1 MNLYISNIDIM
12 RKKLLSH
19 ALKHSQIVEMRMK
32 NKLNTFYSLFL
43 VLLVLNAAQASATPE
58 DLIKDIFVKVGKEN
72 LLLNNKTKE
81 EVELHVDFNEMT
93 KVILGQ
99 EVSKRSAGELKWFE
113 ATIKEIITRSVYPSA
128 PKFLE
133 NVKIT
138 YKKTRQNTDDAKVF
152 SSVSKKGESTDV
164 DYLLKKIG
172 TDWKVVDVSI
182 DDESWVKTINEKVQK
197 TIKEKGWNGL
207 KDLLNKR
214 LNELKSN
221 KKS

>member
-1 MNLYISNIDIM
+1 MKKNLIAFCG
-12 RKKLLSH
+12 LL
-19 ALKHSQIVEMRMK
+19 LGLFI
-32 NKLNTFYSLFL
+32 LNS
-43 VLLVLNAAQASATPE
+43 AQAALTPE
-58 DLIKDIFVKVGKEN
+58 DLIKDIFARVGKEN
-72 LLLNNKTKE
+72 LLLNSKTKD
-81 EVELHVDFNEMT
+81 EVELHVDFGEMT

-99 EVSKRSAGELKWFE
+99 EGAKRSASDIKWFE
-113 ATIKEIITRSVYPSA
+113 TTIKEIITRSVYPSA

-138 YKKTRQNTDDAKVF
+138 YKKTRLNSDDAKVF
-152 SSVSKKGESTDV
+152 SSVNKKGESTDV

-172 TDWKVVDVSI
+172 NDWKVVDVAI

-197 TIKEKGWNGL
+197 TLKEKGWSGL

>member
-1 MNLYISNIDIM
+1 MKKNLITYCC
-12 RKKLLSH
+12 
-19 ALKHSQIVEMRMK
+19 
-32 NKLNTFYSLFL
+32 LFL
-43 VLLVLNAAQASATPE
+43 SIFILNAAHASLTPE
-58 DLIKDIFVKVGKEN
+58 DLIKDLFARVGKEN
-72 LLLNNKTKE
+72 LLLNNKTKA

-99 EVSKRSAGELKWFE
+99 EGPKHSSVELKWFE
-113 ATIKEIITRSVYPSA
+113 TTIKEIITRSVYPTA

-133 NVKIT
+133 NVLIT
-138 YKKTRQNTDDAKVF
+138 YKKTRLNNEDAKVF
-152 SSVSKKGESTDV
+152 SSVKKKGESTDV

-172 TDWKVVDVSI
+172 NDWKVVDVSI

-197 TIKEKGWNGL
+197 TLKEKGWNGL

>member
-1 MNLYISNIDIM
+1 MII
-12 RKKLLSH
+12 
-19 ALKHSQIVEMRMK
+19 
-32 NKLNTFYSLFL
+32 FYSLFL
-43 VLLVLNAAQASATPE
+43 FLFTLSTAQAALTPE
-58 DLIKDIFVKVGKEN
+58 DLIKDIFSKVGKEN

-81 EVELHVDFNEMT
+81 EVELSVDFGEMT

-99 EVSKRSAGELKWFE
+99 ESSKRSPIELKWFE
-113 ATIKEIITRSVYPSA
+113 TTIKEIITRSVYPSA

-138 YKKTRQNTDDAKVF
+138 YKKTRLNSDDAKVF

-172 TDWKVVDVSI
+172 TNWKVVDVSI

-197 TIKEKGWNGL
+197 TLKEKGWSGL
-207 KDLLNKR
+207 KTLLNKR
-214 LNELKSN
+214 LNVLKSN
-221 KKS
+221 KKT

>member
-1 MNLYISNIDIM
+1 M
-12 RKKLLSH
+12 KKILL
-19 ALKHSQIVEMRMK
+19 
-32 NKLNTFYSLFL
+32 TFCSLFL
-43 VLLVLNAAQASATPE
+43 GLLIINAVQAAITPE
-58 DLIKDIFVKVGKEN
+58 DLIKDIFVKVGHEN
-72 LLLNNKTKE
+72 LLLNSKSKE

-99 EVSKRSAGELKWFE
+99 EIAKRSPAELKWFE
-113 ATIKEIITRSVYPSA
+113 STIKEIITRSVYPSA

-138 YKKTRQNTDDAKVF
+138 YKKTKQNTDDAKVF
-152 SSVSKKGESTDV
+152 SSVNKKGESTDV

-197 TIKEKGWNGL
+197 TLKEKGWNGL

-214 LNELKSN
+214 LNELKAN
-221 KKS
+221 KKT

>member
-1 MNLYISNIDIM
+1 MKKNLINFYI
-12 RKKLLSH
+12 
-19 ALKHSQIVEMRMK
+19 
-32 NKLNTFYSLFL
+32 LFL
-43 VLLVLNAAQASATPE
+43 GLTLLTSLQAASTPE

-72 LLLNNKTKE
+72 LLLNLKSKE

-99 EVSKRSAGELKWFE
+99 EGPKRSASELKWFE
-113 ATIKEIITRSVYPSA
+113 NTIKEIITRSVYPSA

-138 YKKTRQNTDDAKVF
+138 YKKTKLNSDDAKVF

-164 DYLLKKIG
+164 DYLLKKTG
-172 TDWKVVDVSI
+172 ADWKVIDVSI
-182 DDESWVKTINEKVQK
+182 DEESWVKTINEKVQK
-197 TIKEKGWNGL
+197 TIKEKGWTGL
-207 KDLLNKR
+207 KDLLTKR

-221 KKS
+221 KKT

>member
-1 MNLYISNIDIM
+1 MSNIDIM
-12 RKKLLSH
+12 RKKLLSQL
-19 ALKHSQIVEMRMK
+19 LKHSQLEEIHMK
-32 NKLNTFYSLFL
+32 KILLTFCSLFL
-43 VLLVLNAAQASATPE
+43 GLLIINAVQAAITPE
-58 DLIKDIFVKVGKEN
+58 DLIKDIFVKVGHEN
-72 LLLNNKTKE
+72 LLLNSKSKE

-99 EVSKRSAGELKWFE
+99 EIAKRSPAELKWFE
-113 ATIKEIITRSVYPSA
+113 STIKEIITRSVYPSA

-138 YKKTRQNTDDAKVF
+138 YKKTKQNTDDAKVF
-152 SSVSKKGESTDV
+152 SSVNKKGESTDV

-197 TIKEKGWNGL
+197 TLKEKGWNGL

-214 LNELKSN
+214 LNELKAN
-221 KKS
+221 KKT